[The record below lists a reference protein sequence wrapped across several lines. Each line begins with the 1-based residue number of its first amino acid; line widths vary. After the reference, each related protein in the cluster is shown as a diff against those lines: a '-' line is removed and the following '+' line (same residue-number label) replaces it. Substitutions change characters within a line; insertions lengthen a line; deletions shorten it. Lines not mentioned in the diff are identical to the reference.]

1 MEYKRKRQTNQQKQ
15 QRIRERAEDYHL
27 PLLPPFESK
36 PKDWW
41 SGVIDD
47 YIEATKCDST
57 DQGR

>member
-1 MEYKRKRQTNQQKQ
+1 
-15 QRIRERAEDYHL
+15 L

-47 YIEATKCDST
+47 YIEATKRDST
-57 DQGR
+57 DD

>member
-15 QRIRERAEDYHL
+15 QRIQERAEDYLL

-47 YIEATKCDST
+47 YIEATT
-57 DQGR
+57 RDQGRRS